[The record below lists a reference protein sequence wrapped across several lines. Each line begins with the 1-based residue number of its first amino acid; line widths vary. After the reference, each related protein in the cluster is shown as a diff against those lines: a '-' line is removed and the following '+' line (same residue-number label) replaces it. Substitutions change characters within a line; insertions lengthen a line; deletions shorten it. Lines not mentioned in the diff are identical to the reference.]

1 MGSNLG
7 LYSSKIGLADFME
20 YMTAF
25 FISLGLAMDALAVSL
40 GIGTSG
46 QIPSLRG
53 KLRLAAH
60 FGIFQSGM
68 TALGWLAGDTIV
80 QYVQGVDHWIAFALL
95 GYVAI
100 NLIRSGFDVE
110 GRAFEQDPSTGKVL
124 VILSFATS
132 IDAFAVGLSIA
143 FLNVP
148 VLATVLMIGVVAFI
162 LSIVG
167 LFAGIRLG
175 IVFGKRMEIIG
186 GLILL
191 AIGIRVVV
199 THLFP

>member
-1 MGSNLG
+1 
-7 LYSSKIGLADFME
+7 ME
-20 YMTAF
+20 FITITL
-25 FISLGLAMDALAVSL
+25 ISLGLAMDALAVSL

-46 QIPSLRG
+46 QIATLRG
-53 KLRLAAH
+53 KIRLAAH

-68 TALGWLAGDTIV
+68 TALGWLAGDTVV
-80 QYVQGVDHWIAFALL
+80 QYVKGFDHWIAFVLL
-95 GYVAI
+95 GYVAY
-100 NLIRSGFDVE
+100 NLVRSGLNEETKAFD
-110 GRAFEQDPSTGKVL
+110 QDPSTGKVL

-143 FLNVP
+143 LMNVP
-148 VLATVLMIGVVAFI
+148 VLFSVLMIGVVAFI
-162 LSIVG
+162 LSIIG

-175 IVFGKRMEIIG
+175 VRFGKRMEIVG

-191 AIGIRVVV
+191 GIGIRVVL

>member
-1 MGSNLG
+1 
-7 LYSSKIGLADFME
+7 ME
-20 YMTAF
+20 IITATL
-25 FISLGLAMDALAVSL
+25 ISFGLAMDALAVSL

-46 QIPSLRG
+46 QIPTLRG

-80 QYVQGVDHWIAFALL
+80 QYVKGVDHWIAFVLL
-95 GYVAI
+95 GYVAF
-100 NLIRSGFDVE
+100 NLVRSGVDKD
-110 GRAFEQDPSTGKVL
+110 GRAFNQDPSTGMVL
-124 VILSFATS
+124 VVLSLATS

-148 VLATVLMIGVVAFI
+148 VLLSVLLIGLVAMI

-175 IVFGKRMEIIG
+175 VEFGKRMEIVG
-186 GLILL
+186 GLVLL
-191 AIGIRVVV
+191 VIGIRVVV
-199 THLFP
+199 THLFS